1 MNSKWELNSK
11 LNVWL
16 SVTTS
21 YLAGSLRPC
30 LRPLRNRGPELL
42 ASAAVSPTPSLGK
55 EAITAKRKQANL
67 LPTTAKLRFV
77 VDLLLPWELPN

>member
-1 MNSKWELNSK
+1 MFGFQWQPAT
-11 LNVWL
+11 WL
-16 SVTTS
+16 EASGPAWDHLETV
-21 YLAGSLRPC
+21 
-30 LRPLRNRGPELL
+30 GPELL